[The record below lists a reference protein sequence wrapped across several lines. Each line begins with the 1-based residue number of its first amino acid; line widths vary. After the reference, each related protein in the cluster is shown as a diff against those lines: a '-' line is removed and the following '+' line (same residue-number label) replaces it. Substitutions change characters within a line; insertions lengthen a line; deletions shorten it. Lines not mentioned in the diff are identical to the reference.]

1 MDYTIARSKEP
12 SFFQET
18 ASFGQN
24 QIIDNSVLFDSQLE
38 EIHGFEENDLFDW
51 SDAFNTKSENP
62 HLMVVSK
69 EDNHELL
76 TTAPTLKSLNPCSG
90 LTGTYQDFQSSTP
103 AMNSS
108 TPGRTGK
115 GLGKLELITSMIP
128 FFQDMHSPY
137 AVLAPGKALT
147 SSSINGDTGAS
158 WAGKNLLFRGTIRS
172 PGYCRQDRLE
182 GLMIETNY
190 KYGSLVAM
198 MAKMN
203 GRNGKGMQMEGH
215 MTPILSDGGAKI
227 SRTGKSSTQ
236 GNGKG
241 ESHAEYKNS

>member
-51 SDAFNTKSENP
+51 SDAFNTESENP

-69 EDNHELL
+69 EENHELL
-76 TTAPTLKSLNPCSG
+76 TTAPTLKSLNPCSGLTESENPHLMVVSKEDSHELLTTAPTLKSLNPCNG

-108 TPGRTGK
+108 TPGN
-115 GLGKLELITSMIP
+115 ELVDTFSMA
-128 FFQDMHSPY
+128 Y
-137 AVLAPGKALT
+137 
-147 SSSINGDTGAS
+147 NGELNQFTPPELNS
-158 WAGKNLLFRGTIRS
+158 FS
-172 PGYCRQDRLE
+172 PGSHFV
-182 GLMIETNY
+182 NFF
-190 KYGSLVAM
+190 SLPCNLDFQQFTPNWNWFEDSAFLDD
-198 MAKMN
+198 MN
-203 GRNGKGMQMEGH
+203 SWCTAANNLW
-215 MTPILSDGGAKI
+215 T
-227 SRTGKSSTQ
+227 
-236 GNGKG
+236 
-241 ESHAEYKNS
+241 